1 MYRPQSFMIHL
12 LGVFLWDLQLS
23 AFTALT
29 FRCCRSVLVHPEKQA
44 RMSSLGGGGDGA
56 GQRSG
61 G

>member
-1 MYRPQSFMIHL
+1 MIHL